1 MLTLFYIFV
10 GGGIGCVVRYLIS
23 ILLKNQVSYFPLST
37 LIANVIACIVFALT
51 LVTLKNMQGLS
62 DQLRLFVLTGFCGGL
77 STFSTFSYETM
88 VLLKSGN
95 YTTAGISVLLNII
108 CCFVCFIWLHH
119 KIGNWILGLKYLL
132 FFYYSFLHIVL
143 LLRNPFYIL
152 RNTCSNN

>member
-1 MLTLFYIFV
+1 VLAVFYIFV
-10 GGGIGCVVRYLIS
+10 GGGIGCVVRYVIS
-23 ILLKNQVSYFPLST
+23 TLLKNQISSFPLAT

-119 KIGNWILGLKYLL
+119 KIGN
-132 FFYYSFLHIVL
+132 
-143 LLRNPFYIL
+143 
-152 RNTCSNN
+152 

>member
-1 MLTLFYIFV
+1 MLTLFYIFI

-37 LIANVIACIVFALT
+37 LIANVIACVVFALT
-51 LVTLKNMQGLS
+51 LVTLKNIQGLS

-119 KIGNWILGLKYLL
+119 KIGN
-132 FFYYSFLHIVL
+132 
-143 LLRNPFYIL
+143 
-152 RNTCSNN
+152 

>member
-1 MLTLFYIFV
+1 LLTLFYIFV

-119 KIGNWILGLKYLL
+119 KIGN
-132 FFYYSFLHIVL
+132 
-143 LLRNPFYIL
+143 
-152 RNTCSNN
+152 

>member
-1 MLTLFYIFV
+1 LLTLFYIFI

-23 ILLKNQVSYFPLST
+23 ILLKNLVSYFPLST
-37 LIANVIACIVFALT
+37 LIANVIACVVFALT

-119 KIGNWILGLKYLL
+119 KIGN
-132 FFYYSFLHIVL
+132 
-143 LLRNPFYIL
+143 
-152 RNTCSNN
+152 

>member
-1 MLTLFYIFV
+1 MLTLFYIFI

-23 ILLKNQVSYFPLST
+23 ILLKNLVSYFPLST
-37 LIANVIACIVFALT
+37 LIANVIACVVFALT

-119 KIGNWILGLKYLL
+119 KIGN
-132 FFYYSFLHIVL
+132 
-143 LLRNPFYIL
+143 
-152 RNTCSNN
+152 

>member
-23 ILLKNQVSYFPLST
+23 ILLKNLVSYFPLST
-37 LIANVIACIVFALT
+37 LIANVIACVVFALT

-119 KIGNWILGLKYLL
+119 KIGN
-132 FFYYSFLHIVL
+132 
-143 LLRNPFYIL
+143 
-152 RNTCSNN
+152 

>member
-1 MLTLFYIFV
+1 LLTLFYIFI

-37 LIANVIACIVFALT
+37 LIANVIACVVFALT

-119 KIGNWILGLKYLL
+119 KIGN
-132 FFYYSFLHIVL
+132 
-143 LLRNPFYIL
+143 
-152 RNTCSNN
+152 

>member
-1 MLTLFYIFV
+1 MLTLLYIFI

-51 LVTLKNMQGLS
+51 LVTLKNIQGLS

-119 KIGNWILGLKYLL
+119 KIGN
-132 FFYYSFLHIVL
+132 
-143 LLRNPFYIL
+143 
-152 RNTCSNN
+152 

>member
-1 MLTLFYIFV
+1 LLTLFYIFI

-37 LIANVIACIVFALT
+37 LIANVIACVVFALT
-51 LVTLKNMQGLS
+51 LVTLKNIQGLS

-119 KIGNWILGLKYLL
+119 KIGN
-132 FFYYSFLHIVL
+132 
-143 LLRNPFYIL
+143 
-152 RNTCSNN
+152 

>member
-1 MLTLFYIFV
+1 LLTLFYIFV

-37 LIANVIACIVFALT
+37 LIANVIACVVFAIT
-51 LVTLKNMQGLS
+51 LVAIKNLQGLS
-62 DQLRLFVLTGFCGGL
+62 DQLRFFVLTGFCGGL

-108 CCFVCFIWLHH
+108 CCFVCFIWLQ
-119 KIGNWILGLKYLL
+119 K
-132 FFYYSFLHIVL
+132 
-143 LLRNPFYIL
+143 
-152 RNTCSNN
+152 

>member
-23 ILLKNQVSYFPLST
+23 ILFKNQVSYFPLST

-51 LVTLKNMQGLS
+51 LVTLKNMQGIS

-119 KIGNWILGLKYLL
+119 KIGN
-132 FFYYSFLHIVL
+132 
-143 LLRNPFYIL
+143 
-152 RNTCSNN
+152 

>member
-119 KIGNWILGLKYLL
+119 KIGN
-132 FFYYSFLHIVL
+132 
-143 LLRNPFYIL
+143 
-152 RNTCSNN
+152 

>member
-51 LVTLKNMQGLS
+51 LVTLKNMQGIS

-119 KIGNWILGLKYLL
+119 KIGN
-132 FFYYSFLHIVL
+132 
-143 LLRNPFYIL
+143 
-152 RNTCSNN
+152 

>member
-1 MLTLFYIFV
+1 LLTLFYIFI

-51 LVTLKNMQGLS
+51 LVILKNIQGLS

-119 KIGNWILGLKYLL
+119 KIGN
-132 FFYYSFLHIVL
+132 
-143 LLRNPFYIL
+143 
-152 RNTCSNN
+152 